1 MRRIVEDE
9 EGRGYGYARGGQSMD
24 VAMVLD
30 EDDNVQEQADV
41 DAMDQDLPVPQ
52 YDNTS
57 GSEHGERD
65 AICGRATSPEVIEI
79 DEPVP
84 LDSEPD
90 GGGST
95 RSRRALAQKAAAVSL
110 GMTPSPGPSM
120 RANGHRTPSPSS
132 KRMPGGVDAQVKL
145 S

>member
-1 MRRIVEDE
+1 
-9 EGRGYGYARGGQSMD
+9 MD

-30 EDDNVQEQADV
+30 EDDDVQEQADV
-41 DAMDQDLPVPQ
+41 DAMDQDLLVPQ

-65 AICGRATSPEVIEI
+65 AIRGRATSPEVIEI

-84 LDSEPD
+84 PDSEPD
-90 GGGST
+90 GVCVALGTATAPAARRVRPRRGST
-95 RSRRALAQKAAAVSL
+95 RSRRAPAQKAAAASL

>member
-1 MRRIVEDE
+1 MCGTLLRRGRTGRASRRPGCTTRRIVEDE

-30 EDDNVQEQADV
+30 EDDDVQEQADV
-41 DAMDQDLPVPQ
+41 DAMDQDLLVPQ

-65 AICGRATSPEVIEI
+65 AIRGRATSPEVIEI

-84 LDSEPD
+84 PDSEPD
-90 GGGST
+90 GVCVALGNRHRPS
-95 RSRRALAQKAAAVSL
+95 RSSRAAQA
-110 GMTPSPGPSM
+110 GE
-120 RANGHRTPSPSS
+120 HEE
-132 KRMPGGVDAQVKL
+132 
-145 S
+145 